1 MHFGSSLQIVI
12 KSRIQL
18 KGLVLYREPD
28 PETEKRIQGKGG
40 QTLKKRKKIK
50 RKRGGNGEKE
60 ITDLCLLRQPDS

>member
-18 KGLVLYREPD
+18 KGWEPD